1 MLDVSKIEAGQLAL
15 ELSEFCVPTLVQEV
29 VQGYAAAA
37 HSKGLQ
43 LYACLDPQ
51 LPRRL
56 IGDASRVRQILNNL
70 LSNAVKFT
78 DSGRVV
84 LRVKKLGR
92 EGERVCLQWQI
103 SDTGKGIAP
112 ADQAFIFEPFYQS
125 EGNSHV
131 IAGTGLG
138 LPICLRLTHLM
149 NGTLRMVS
157 EPGLGSSFSLT
168 VPLEQP
174 SGNAP
179 QSLQALAPE
188 IVYVLSPIRELA
200 DSLCG
205 WLRRWGARAQVGLP
219 TSTQLAGHCVLL
231 ELMERRLDLPW
242 QGPRV
247 LASND
252 GAHEPQ
258 FNGDGWQVNL
268 NDLDAI
274 QQAVRH
280 AQNGQ
285 VVPPQTRCE
294 ARDLRPLHLHILVAE
309 DNVINQLIL
318 RDQLEEL
325 GCSVE
330 LAGDGEDALA
340 RWHEGTFD
348 VVLTDVNMPRL
359 NGYELAEALR
369 RLGCTTPIIGATA
382 NALRGE
388 EALCLAA
395 GMNHCLVK
403 PFTLRAL
410 STVLA
415 PYERATHEAL

>member
-1 MLDVSKIEAGQLAL
+1 
-15 ELSEFCVPTLVQEV
+15 VPTLVQEV

-205 WLRRWGARAQVGLP
+205 WLRPPLGESLP
-219 TSTQLAGHCVLL
+219 K
-231 ELMERRLDLPW
+231 E
-242 QGPRV
+242 GP
-247 LASND
+247 
-252 GAHEPQ
+252 EK
-258 FNGDGWQVNL
+258 
-268 NDLDAI
+268 
-274 QQAVRH
+274 
-280 AQNGQ
+280 
-285 VVPPQTRCE
+285 
-294 ARDLRPLHLHILVAE
+294 
-309 DNVINQLIL
+309 
-318 RDQLEEL
+318 LEE
-325 GCSVE
+325 
-330 LAGDGEDALA
+330 
-340 RWHEGTFD
+340 
-348 VVLTDVNMPRL
+348 P
-359 NGYELAEALR
+359 
-369 RLGCTTPIIGATA
+369 
-382 NALRGE
+382 
-388 EALCLAA
+388 
-395 GMNHCLVK
+395 
-403 PFTLRAL
+403 
-410 STVLA
+410 
-415 PYERATHEAL
+415 